1 MKNVIEIKNL
11 SKNYDKFKLNNVN
24 LDIQKGSIVGLVG
37 QNGAGKTTLIK
48 LILEIIN
55 KDNGDINI
63 FGNQNIKNSKEKIG
77 VVLDQAF
84 FPELLKINDIKLIF
98 ESIYKN
104 WDNDLFNKYL
114 KDFNLTDN
122 KALKELS
129 TGMRKKLEIA
139 CALSHHPDL
148 LILDEPT
155 SGLDPVV
162 RSEILDIFL
171 DFVKDENHTILLS
184 SHITSDLESVSDYIV
199 FINDG
204 NIIFNKSIEELKEDF
219 AIIKCSKEDFDTIDS
234 KDIIN
239 YKKNKYD
246 YEVLISNKKEA
257 KKKYKNL
264 VIDSANI
271 ESIMLLFVKGEI
283 K

>member
-1 MKNVIEIKNL
+1 MENIIEIKNL
-11 SKNYDKFKLNNVN
+11 VKKYDKFELDDINLN
-24 LDIQKGSIVGLVG
+24 IPKGSIVGLVG

-48 LILEIIN
+48 EILEIIK
-55 KDNGDINI
+55 KDSGDIKLFN
-63 FGNQNIKNSKEKIG
+63 NYDIKKAKENIG
-77 VVLDQAF
+77 VVLDQSF
-84 FPELLKINDIKLIF
+84 FPELLKINDMKKIMD
-98 ESIYKN
+98 SIYNN
-104 WDNDLFNKYL
+104 WDNTLFDKYL
-114 KDFNLTDN
+114 KDFNLNDN

-139 CALSHHPDL
+139 CALAHKPEL

-171 DFVKDENHTILLS
+171 DFVRDENHTILLS
-184 SHITSDLESVSDYIV
+184 SHITSDLESIADYIV

-204 NIIFNKSIEELKEDF
+204 KIIFNKSIEELKEDF
-219 AIIKCSKEDFDTIDS
+219 AIIKCSKDDFDKIDS
-234 KDIIN
+234 KDIVN
-239 YKKNKYD
+239 YKKNRYD
-246 YEVLISNKKEA
+246 YEVLISNKKES
-257 KKKYKNL
+257 KKKYSNL
-264 VIDSANI
+264 VIDNANI